1 VRVLTPTGFIRTF
14 SPQQRLNTL
23 RLACARTAL
32 QPPPCRP
39 RGWLPG
45 RHLAGRPG
53 SLTATPSTRWW
64 PLTATASPCT
74 RRGPLTATAS
84 PCTRWGPLTSTTSP
98 NSRWWPLTTTASPNS
113 RRGPLTA
120 TASDSD
126 SWRWMA
132 SRWPESRCGR
142 IGATRRTVAGSRR
155 VPWPRRIAARTI
167 TRPRSRHPVAAL
179 RIPGAPHV
187 VVVPIVAHEKGSDA
201 DTEQGPVIDQG
212 NVGALVRVDDVA
224 GIDPAPVGAHHHI
237 APAVVAQTAFHRQG
251 GPGPECGDHR
261 ILPGRSGPQVDFLGG
276 ISQHRLGRQRQDGQK
291 GQPQARDIRSFHA
304 VPWWFA
310 HPSDRVLAD
319 LTLQVARLPT
329 SPVGRGKDLYL
340 IGRKKGGVFLSHGS
354 TGHHRVADAP
364 NHSRYTEASSLGST
378 AMPLATQGCLPA
390 GRVGNASTP
399 DALQGELR

>member
-1 VRVLTPTGFIRTF
+1 M
-14 SPQQRLNTL
+14 S
-23 RLACARTAL
+23 A
-32 QPPPCRP
+32 
-39 RGWLPG
+39 
-45 RHLAGRPG
+45 
-53 SLTATPSTRWW
+53 TAT
-64 PLTATASPCT
+64 
-74 RRGPLTATAS
+74 
-84 PCTRWGPLTSTTSP
+84 
-98 NSRWWPLTTTASPNS
+98 
-113 RRGPLTA
+113 
-120 TASDSD
+120 D
-126 SWRWMA
+126 SWRRMA
-132 SRWPESRCGR
+132 TRRPESRCGR
-142 IGATRRTVAGSRR
+142 KRTTRRTVAGSRW
-155 VPWPRRIAARTI
+155 V
-167 TRPRSRHPVAAL
+167 TRPRRVAARAVARPGSGGPIAAL

-212 NVGALVRVDDVA
+212 NVGALVGVDDVA

-237 APAVVAQTAFHRQG
+237 APAVVTQTAFHRQG
-251 GPGPECGDHR
+251 SPRREHGHHG
-261 ILPGRSGPQVDFLGG
+261 IFPGRAGPQVDFLGG
-276 ISQHRLGRQRQDGQK
+276 ISQHRLGRQRQAGQK

-310 HPSDRVLAD
+310 HPSDRAPAD

-329 SPVGRGKDLYL
+329 SAAGSGKDLYL